1 MKNQDILENQASIV
15 FLALG
20 SNLGDRILNL
30 EKAKFN
36 LILNGVNI
44 LDTSSFYETPSW
56 PNNKFP
62 KFINSVVKI
71 ETKLNPSKL
80 FILIKK
86 IETLLGRKSN
96 KKNYPRTCD
105 IDIIDFNGKI
115 INKKDLK
122 IPHNKLHQRNFVL
135 IPLYEI
141 CRNWIHPVTG
151 KKISNL
157 LNNLSNYN
165 LQSIKL
171 I

>member
-1 MKNQDILENQASIV
+1 MKNLDILENQASIV

-36 LILNGVNI
+36 LILNDINI

-56 PNNKFP
+56 PNNKYP

-71 ETKLNPSKL
+71 ETKLNPLKL

-86 IETLLGRKSN
+86 IEALLGRKTN
-96 KKNYPRTCD
+96 KKNHPRTCD
-105 IDIIDFNGKI
+105 IDIIDFNGQI
-115 INKKDLK
+115 INKKILK
-122 IPHNKLHQRNFVL
+122 IPHKKLHQRNFVL

-141 CRNWIHPVTG
+141 CRNWVHPVTG
-151 KKISNL
+151 KNISNL

>member
-36 LILNGVNI
+36 LILNDINI

-56 PNNKFP
+56 PNNKYP

-71 ETKLNPSKL
+71 ETKLNPLKL

-86 IETLLGRKSN
+86 
-96 KKNYPRTCD
+96 
-105 IDIIDFNGKI
+105 
-115 INKKDLK
+115 
-122 IPHNKLHQRNFVL
+122 
-135 IPLYEI
+135 
-141 CRNWIHPVTG
+141 
-151 KKISNL
+151 
-157 LNNLSNYN
+157 
-165 LQSIKL
+165 
-171 I
+171 